1 MEQVLTSIQKRIA
14 TVLEVRNLTESTYV
28 LRFERVGLEFKPG
41 QYIVVGLP
49 GSREKREYSIYSS
62 AVLPYLEIL
71 IKEVDT
77 GDVSKKL
84 KRLIPGETVEIEGP
98 FGYFVLDGH
107 KIATNDFLFIA
118 SGTGISPFHSF
129 VASYPQLNYTLLHGV
144 RTQNEGYEKD
154 DYDINHHILCT
165 SREDKGNFHGRVTDY
180 IKKHPVDPLTLCYLC
195 GNSEMVDDAY
205 RILEKQGVPPA
216 HLHAEIYF

>member
-1 MEQVLTSIQKRIA
+1 MEQVLTAIQKKVS
-14 TVLEVRNLTESTYV
+14 TVIEIRNLTESSYV
-28 LRFERVGLEFKPG
+28 LKFERMGLEFKPG

-62 AVLPYLEIL
+62 AIAPFLEIL
-71 IKEVDT
+71 IKEVDH

-84 KRLIPGETVEIEGP
+84 KRLKPGDPIEIEGP
-98 FGYFVLDGH
+98 FGYFVLEGH
-107 KIATNDFLFIA
+107 KISNNDYLFIA

-129 VASYPQLNYTLLHGV
+129 VTSYPQLQYKLLHGI
-144 RTQNEGYEKD
+144 RILDEAYEKQ
-154 DYDINHHILCT
+154 DYEKSQQVLCT
-165 SREDKGNFHGRVTDY
+165 SRENTGNFHGRVTDY
-180 IKKHPVDPLTLCYLC
+180 LKKYPVNPQTLCYLC

-205 RILEKQGVPPA
+205 KILESQGVPPA